1 MNNMNLLPWRERRRQ
16 RRLRWFLGAL
26 AASATGAALALV
38 FVGLHIADGVER
50 ERRANDE
57 LMVALATL
65 DTRVTAIDQ
74 LRREREAFEVRAATL
89 RGLWRERETAVTA
102 LSALAEAVVPGIHYT
117 HVARE
122 GQSITIRGAAQ
133 SHEQISALMR
143 NLADVERLETPVLK
157 TATAAEDGQ
166 QRYGAG
172 TAVFEL
178 SCLLAA
184 PNSPP
189 TNVAQQR
196 PEEE

>member
-38 FVGLHIADGVER
+38 FVGLHIAAGVER
-50 ERRANDE
+50 ERRANDD
-57 LMVALATL
+57 LTAAVATL
-65 DTRVTAIDQ
+65 DARVTAIDQ
-74 LRREREAFEVRAATL
+74 LRREREAFEARAATL

-102 LSALAEAVVPGIHYT
+102 LSALAEAVVPGVYYT

-122 GQSITIRGAAQ
+122 GQAIAIRGAAQ

-143 NLADVERLETPVLK
+143 NLADVERFAAPVLK
-157 TATAAEDGQ
+157 TVTAAEDGQ
-166 QRYGAG
+166 QSYGPG

-178 SCLLAA
+178 SCRLAA
-184 PNSPP
+184 PASPP

>member
-38 FVGLHIADGVER
+38 FVGLHIAAGVER

-57 LMVALATL
+57 LMAALATL

-74 LRREREAFEVRAATL
+74 LRREREAFEARAATL

-102 LSALAEAVVPGIHYT
+102 LSALAEAVVPGVHYT

-122 GQSITIRGAAQ
+122 GQAITIRGAAQ
-133 SHEQISALMR
+133 SHEQVSALMR
-143 NLADVERLETPVLK
+143 NLAEVERFEAPVLK
-157 TATAAEDGQ
+157 TVTAAEDGQ
-166 QRYGAG
+166 QSYGAG

-184 PNSPP
+184 PASPA

-196 PEEE
+196 PEEK